1 MPMDSRHV
9 RPERCQCRSKN
20 KCQQIIPI
28 AMILDAN
35 CHVAALRLCQPLSK
49 SPIAGYNA
57 HLKASDTQYA
67 MKLVTPHFR
76 SCLGTGS
83 MSLFVLENISM
94 QPTDFH
100 PKSPIQVLPNYLPSC
115 VPLSKGRHR
124 LLHLQRQIRSLNA
137 KHRVDIAISG
147 SRLIPDESR
156 KGAFQRLS
164 IGGRSHSQDWASHAA
179 MIRGGLIR

>member
-1 MPMDSRHV
+1 MVKKARATMPMDSRHV

-94 QPTDFH
+94 QPTIFH
-100 PKSPIQVLPNYLPSC
+100 RNPPSKYC
-115 VPLSKGRHR
+115 QITYHR
-124 LLHLQRQIRSLNA
+124 AFPSA
-137 KHRVDIAISG
+137 KVDTGCSTFND
-147 SRLIPDESR
+147 RL
-156 KGAFQRLS
+156 
-164 IGGRSHSQDWASHAA
+164 GRSMPS
-179 MIRGGLIR
+179 IV